1 MSEPGPTLIIIAG
14 PNGAGKSTL
23 APFLLR
29 DALGLME
36 FVNADTVAL
45 GLSAFQPETVAMEA
59 GRIMLKRL
67 RDLARQQADFA
78 FETTLA
84 SRSYA
89 RWLHRLRHEGYNLHL
104 LFLWLRSPDMAIER
118 VKERVRLG
126 GHDIPEAIIRRRYY
140 RGIQNFFNL
149 YQSLVDTWVVYD
161 NSVSGEPTTI
171 ARWMDT
177 PTLDIYE
184 PELWLKVGEAKNER
198 ED

>member
-29 DALGLME
+29 DTLGLME
-36 FVNADTVAL
+36 YVNADTVAL

-67 RDLARQQADFA
+67 RDLARQRADFA

-89 RWLHRLRHEGYNLHL
+89 SWLRRLRQEGYNLHL

-118 VKERVRLG
+118 VKERVRVG
-126 GHDIPEAIIRRRYY
+126 GHNIPEAVICRRYH
-140 RGIQNFFNL
+140 RGIRNFFNL

-161 NSVSGEPTTI
+161 NSTSSEA
-171 ARWMDT
+171 ARIVEGT
-177 PTLDIYE
+177 GSNVKQIYQ
-184 PELWLKVGEAKNER
+184 PDWWTRFCEAKDDR
-198 ED
+198 QA

>member
-1 MSEPGPTLIIIAG
+1 MSEPGSTLIIIAG

-29 DALGLME
+29 DTLGLME
-36 FVNADTVAL
+36 YVNADTVAL

-67 RDLARQQADFA
+67 RDLARQRADFA

-89 RWLHRLRHEGYNLHL
+89 SWLRRLRQEGYNLHL

-126 GHDIPEAIIRRRYY
+126 GHDIPEAVIRRRYH
-140 RGIQNFFNL
+140 RGICNFLDL
-149 YQSLVDTWVVYD
+149 YQPLAQGWSVYD
-161 NSVSGEPTTI
+161 NSLREPVLMAEGEINATAIVHQPSTWTSFC
-171 ARWMDT
+171 
-177 PTLDIYE
+177 
-184 PELWLKVGEAKNER
+184 GAK
-198 ED
+198 DAGQK

>member
-1 MSEPGPTLIIIAG
+1 MSEPDPTLIIIAG

-29 DALGLME
+29 DTLGLME
-36 FVNADTVAL
+36 YVNADTVAL

-67 RDLARQQADFA
+67 RDLARQRADFA

-89 RWLHRLRHEGYNLHL
+89 SWLRRLHQEGYNLHL

-126 GHDIPEAIIRRRYY
+126 GHDIPEAVIRRRYH
-140 RGIQNFFNL
+140 RGIRNFFNL

-161 NSVSGEPTTI
+161 NSTSSKAARI
-171 ARWMDT
+171 AEGTESNVRQ
-177 PTLDIYE
+177 IYQ
-184 PELWLKVGEAKNER
+184 PDWWTRLCEAKDDR
-198 ED
+198 QA